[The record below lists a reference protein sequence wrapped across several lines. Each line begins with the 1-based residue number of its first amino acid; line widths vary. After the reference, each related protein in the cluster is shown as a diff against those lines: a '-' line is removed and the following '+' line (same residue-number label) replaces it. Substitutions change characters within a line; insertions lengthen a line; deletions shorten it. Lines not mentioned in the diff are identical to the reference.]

1 MKKRLALISVI
12 IVLAMV
18 MVSVLTA
25 CAVEGNPDTLG
36 IGDMNFGERLVTG
49 LLVFVMGLGM
59 VFIVLILLIL
69 IIKAVAYLQHL
80 PAMLAAKKA
89 NEIPVVEE
97 VKEIPAP
104 VQAIENCSDEE
115 EVVAAITAAIAAYYG
130 APAVEMSDLPFRVRS
145 IREIK

>member
-12 IVLAMV
+12 LVLIVLMS
-18 MVSVLTA
+18 SVLIA
-25 CAVEGNPDTLG
+25 CDPEGSPDALG
-36 IGDMNFGERLVTG
+36 IKDMGFGERTVTG

-59 VFIVLILLIL
+59 VFVVLILLIV

-80 PAMLAAKKA
+80 PAMIAAKKA
-89 NEIPVVEE
+89 NEVPVVDE

-104 VQAIENCSDEE
+104 VVADSDEE

-130 APAVEMSDLPFRVRS
+130 AEAVEMSDLPFRVRS

>member
-1 MKKRLALISVI
+1 MKKRLALLSVI
-12 IVLAMV
+12 IVLAMI
-18 MVSVLTA
+18 MVTSFAA
-25 CAVEGNPDTLG
+25 CAVEGSPDALG
-36 IGDMNFGERLVTG
+36 IADMNFGERLVTG

-59 VFIVLILLIL
+59 VFVVLIVLIL

-80 PAMLAAKKA
+80 PAMMAAKKA
-89 NEIPVVEE
+89 GEVPVVDE

-104 VQAIENCSDEE
+104 VPATESSDEE

-130 APAVEMSDLPFRVRS
+130 VQAVEMSDLPFRVRS

>member
-12 IVLAMV
+12 IVLAMI
-18 MVSVLTA
+18 MVSALTA
-25 CAVEGNPDTLG
+25 CKVEGSPDLLG
-36 IGDMNFGERLVTG
+36 IGDMNFGERLFTG

-104 VQAIENCSDEE
+104 VQAIECSDEE

-130 APAVEMSDLPFRVRS
+130 AQAVEMSDLPFRVRS
-145 IREIK
+145 IKEIK

>member
-1 MKKRLALISVI
+1 
-12 IVLAMV
+12 
-18 MVSVLTA
+18 
-25 CAVEGNPDTLG
+25 
-36 IGDMNFGERLVTG
+36 MNFGERLVTG

-104 VQAIENCSDEE
+104 VQAIECSDEE

-130 APAVEMSDLPFRVRS
+130 AQAVEMSDLPFRVRS

>member
-1 MKKRLALISVI
+1 MKKRLALLSVI
-12 IVLAMV
+12 MVLAIV
-18 MVSVLTA
+18 MMTVLTA
-25 CAVEGNPDTLG
+25 CAVEGDPDLLG

-59 VFIVLILLIL
+59 VFIVLFLLIA
-69 IIKAVAYLQHL
+69 IIKAVAYLQSL
-80 PAMLAAKKA
+80 PAKIAAKKA

-104 VQAIENCSDEE
+104 VQAIEHSDEE

-130 APAVEMSDLPFRVRS
+130 AEAVEMSDLPFRVRS

>member
-1 MKKRLALISVI
+1 MKKRLALITVI
-12 IVLAMV
+12 TVLAIV
-18 MVSVLTA
+18 MATMLSA
-25 CAVEGNPDTLG
+25 CAVEGSPDLLG
-36 IGDMNFGERLVTG
+36 IGSMNFGQRLVTG

-59 VFIVLILLIL
+59 VFVVLILLIV

-80 PAMLAAKKA
+80 PAKIAAKKA
-89 NEIPVVEE
+89 QEVPVVEE

-104 VQAIENCSDEE
+104 VQAIEYSDED

-130 APAVEMSDLPFRVRS
+130 AQAVEMSDLPFRVRS